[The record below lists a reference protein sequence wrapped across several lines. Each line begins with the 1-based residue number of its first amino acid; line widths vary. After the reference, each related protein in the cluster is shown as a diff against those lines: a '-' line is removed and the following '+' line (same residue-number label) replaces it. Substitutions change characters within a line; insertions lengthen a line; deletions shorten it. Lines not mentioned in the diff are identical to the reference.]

1 MKLRNGSGAKGAQE
15 GGYVN
20 KRQPEVKP
28 AAVPE
33 EAKQAGEVRAR
44 WTWAEPAVWS
54 ERMLTALEQGVKGGK
69 WFSLIDKV
77 YRPANLGNAFA
88 RVKANEGAAGV
99 DHQTIEMFEQHL
111 EANLEYLASALKD
124 GSYRPQ
130 ALRREWIAKPGS
142 NEKRPLGIPTVRDRV
157 VETAMRAV
165 LEPIFERGFAEHSYG
180 FRPKRG
186 CKDALRRVNYLM
198 KQGHNWV
205 VDADLKS
212 YYDTIPR
219 EPLLARVEEQVA
231 DGPVLALIAAYLQQG
246 VMEGMKLWQPEA
258 GTPQGAVISPLLSN
272 IYLNPMDHLMAARGF
287 EMVRY
292 ADDFVLMWRSE
303 AEAQQALAL
312 GQQWTVGAG
321 LTLHPEKTR
330 IVDATQPGGFDFL
343 GYHFERGYRWP
354 RTKSRKK
361 LKDKIRV
368 LTKRNNGHSLPVI
381 ISRVNSVTR
390 GWFGYFKHS
399 HYTTFTPLDQWLRMR
414 LRSILRKRRKLR
426 GRGRG
431 RDHQL
436 WPNAFFATQGLFSLA
451 QAHALVRQ
459 PSRR

>member
-20 KRQPEVKP
+20 NRQPEVKP
-28 AAVPE
+28 AAVP

-44 WTWAEPAVWS
+44 WTWAEAAVWS

-88 RVKANEGAAGV
+88 RVKAHEGAAGV

-142 NEKRPLGIPTVRDRV
+142 SEKRPLGIPTVRDRV

-165 LEPIFERGFAEHSYG
+165 LEPIFERDFAEHSYG

-219 EPLLARVEEQVA
+219 EPLLARVQEQVA

-292 ADDFVLMWRSE
+292 ADDFVIMCRSE

-312 GQQWTVGAG
+312 VQQWTVGAG

-451 QAHALVRQ
+451 HAHAQVRQ
-459 PSRR
+459 SSRR